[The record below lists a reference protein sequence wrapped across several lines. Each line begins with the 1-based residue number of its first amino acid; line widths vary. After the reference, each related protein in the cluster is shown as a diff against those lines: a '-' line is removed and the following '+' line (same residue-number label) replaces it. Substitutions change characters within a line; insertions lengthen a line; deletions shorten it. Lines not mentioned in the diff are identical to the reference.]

1 MKTIALVG
9 TFDSKGEEFAYLRNV
24 LHQLQVKTYMIH
36 GGAFE
41 SKIEVDVDNDQV
53 FKAAGVNKDEIVA
66 KQDRA
71 LATDALAKGMAILL
85 PQLYEAGHF
94 DAVLSLG
101 GSGGTAI
108 ATYGMRNLP
117 IGVPKLMVSTLASGN
132 VSQYVG
138 TSDIIMMPS
147 IVDVAGLNNISLS
160 IFNNAAKA
168 IVGMANYEVETELHQ
183 QPLVAATMFG
193 VTTPAVEFAKAH
205 LEAAGYEVIVFHAT
219 GVGGRSME
227 ALIES
232 GYFKGVL
239 DLTTTE
245 WCDELVG
252 GVLNGGPHRLEAAG
266 RMGVPQVVSVGALDM
281 VNFGPYDSVPKEF
294 AGRNFYKHNPTV
306 TLMRTTLD
314 ENKELGRILAEKLNA
329 SQGKTALFIPKQ
341 GVSMIDAKDQPFYDP
356 QADQALFATIRSDLD
371 QSFID
376 LVELDM
382 HINDQAFAVAMAD
395 KLIEYMKEEAE

>member
-9 TFDSKGEEFAYLRNV
+9 TFDSKGEEFAYLRDV

>member
-1 MKTIALVG
+1 
-9 TFDSKGEEFAYLRNV
+9 
-24 LHQLQVKTYMIH
+24 
-36 GGAFE
+36 
-41 SKIEVDVDNDQV
+41 
-53 FKAAGVNKDEIVA
+53 
-66 KQDRA
+66 
-71 LATDALAKGMAILL
+71 
-85 PQLYEAGHF
+85 
-94 DAVLSLG
+94 
-101 GSGGTAI
+101 
-108 ATYGMRNLP
+108 
-117 IGVPKLMVSTLASGN
+117 
-132 VSQYVG
+132 
-138 TSDIIMMPS
+138 
-147 IVDVAGLNNISLS
+147 
-160 IFNNAAKA
+160 
-168 IVGMANYEVETELHQ
+168 
-183 QPLVAATMFG
+183 
-193 VTTPAVEFAKAH
+193 
-205 LEAAGYEVIVFHAT
+205 
-219 GVGGRSME
+219 ME